1 MVAWL
6 YYTTICTASSNH
18 EDNSLIAVAGLMNI
32 KVENSEQSEWAV
44 VGSAGQGQIIHKG
57 MWARAKEH
65 QPLAM
70 ATTGGA
76 PYERSFTFLFF
87 RKLLDYSLEIVE
99 RPYIT
104 RYWILISQK

>member
-76 PYERSFTFLFF
+76 PYERSFPFLFF
-87 RKLLDYSLEIVE
+87 GNCLIIHLKLLKDHTLLVTEY
-99 RPYIT
+99 
-104 RYWILISQK
+104 